1 MRRIKIKRARTWH
14 YRKMPP
20 CIEPSND
27 LAPWSPFRSWLGCIT
42 NTSGYDFR
50 KGQHPKSMTPNP
62 FYTIGHSTTPIGAFV
77 DVLKAAKI
85 NYVVDVRSIS
95 RSRTNPQY
103 NADLLS
109 PSLSKFQIGYAHI
122 AELGGR
128 RGRQG
133 DVAPSTNGFWENQS
147 FHNYADYA
155 MSPEFHSG
163 LSQRNLGHKKH
174 CVIMCAE
181 AVWWRCHRRIIA
193 DYLMAAGEKVFHI
206 LGKNHIDEAQLT
218 SAARSRSD
226 ATLVYPA
233 DA

>member
-1 MRRIKIKRARTWH
+1 
-14 YRKMPP
+14 
-20 CIEPSND
+20 
-27 LAPWSPFRSWLGCIT
+27 
-42 NTSGYDFR
+42 
-50 KGQHPKSMTPNP
+50 MTPNP
-62 FYTIGHSTTPIGAFV
+62 FYTIGHSTTPIIAFV
-77 DVLKAAKI
+77 DVLRTAKI
-85 NYVVDVRSIS
+85 NCVVDVRSIPWS
-95 RSRTNPQY
+95 RANPQY
-103 NADLLS
+103 NAELL
-109 PSLSKFQIGYAHI
+109 PRSLSEFQIGYAHI

-133 DVAPSTNGFWENQS
+133 DVAPSVNEFWENQS

-163 LSQRNLGHKKH
+163 LSQLRNLGHQKH

-206 LGKNHIDEAQLT
+206 LGKTHIDEAQLT
-218 SAARSRSD
+218 SAATSRSD

-233 DA
+233 DARKQ